1 MSSLLKL
8 SIERNALLDAYEMIV
23 KSESQESTNKFGN
36 ELTESY
42 NIYFETVVPPSNVRS
57 PVFER
62 VSLANPAIWPVARV
76 VAGN

>member
-36 ELTESY
+36 ELTESI
-42 NIYFETVVPPSNVRS
+42 IYI
-57 PVFER
+57 
-62 VSLANPAIWPVARV
+62 LKQ
-76 VAGN
+76 